1 MAFDFIKFVT
11 KNKSTL
17 GSRLSTKKKGLIKEE
32 FEFNEAK
39 DEEEDAEEEEDNWNK
54 PDEFD
59 TDEFDKEPSKKD
71 VKAADSSTKGQY
83 DKRSKLANLVK
94 QKDELVAQLKSG
106 KINIDQYKQMIGTI
120 PQQIKT
126 LTADMSSMTDLG
138 DEEEEL

>member
-11 KNKSTL
+11 ENKSTL

-32 FEFNEAK
+32 FDFNEAK
-39 DEEEDAEEEEDNWNK
+39 DDEEDAEEVEDNWNK

-83 DKRSKLANLVK
+83 DKRSKLASLVK
-94 QKDELVAQLKSG
+94 QKDELVAQLKAG